1 MDIIPLF
8 PNALGKISNF
18 ISEDERLVIMKSI
31 MNVKHKPYVT
41 ISGDAVSS
49 YNLKYSYDFI
59 EKNILNRLE
68 NKINEYAR
76 VYGISDTL
84 KLDNIW
90 SNIQNSGSV
99 LEEHSHPNSYISG
112 SLYINVNDSCSL
124 TFHNP
129 NPYLY
134 FTNFIER
141 TAFSFEWYKYP
152 VKNCDLLLFPSWLRH
167 GHHKHI
173 NQMNNRIIV
182 SFNFGLG

>member
-18 ISEDERLVIMKSI
+18 ISEDERLVILKSI
-31 MNVKHKPYVT
+31 MNVKYKPHDSIV
-41 ISGDAVSS
+41 GDGVSS
-49 YNLKYSYDFI
+49 YDLKNSYNFI
-59 EKNILNRLE
+59 KENIKNRLE
-68 NKINEYAR
+68 NKINEYAK
-76 VYGISDTL
+76 VYGISHTV

-90 SNIQNSGSV
+90 CNIQNSGSV

-112 SLYINVNDSCSL
+112 ALYINVNDSCFL

-134 FTNFIER
+134 FTHIIER
-141 TAFSFEWYKYP
+141 TTFSFEWYKYP

-173 NQMNNRIIV
+173 NEMDNRIVV
-182 SFNFGLG
+182 SFNSCLE